1 MATKKKP
8 FNKDNSLYKFKN
20 HRVFIQKLEELGTI
34 RKLADLTGIHF
45 NQISTYVNNDD
56 CALVGYNA
64 IKIADALKIDF
75 DELFYYT
82 KKKQDIERLI
92 KIDKD
97 KSDFQVS
104 EEIITGIKRNIEYK
118 LSINHD
124 QEYVKRIMA
133 LVDDLVIESS
143 YLGVNCQ
150 RDNQADF
157 IVKAIQKRRTTI

>member
-1 MATKKKP
+1 MTKKKT
-8 FNKDNSLYKFKN
+8 NKDTALYNFKD
-20 HRVFIQKLEELGTI
+20 HKRFLHEIQRFGTL
-34 RKLADLTGIHF
+34 KNFALACDI
-45 NQISTYVNNDD
+45 NVVQIGTYVNNDECGLIGD
-56 CALVGYNA
+56 NA
-64 IKIADALKIDF
+64 HAIAQTLRVDF
-75 DELFYYT
+75 DELFILS
-82 KKKQDIERLI
+82 KKKQVIERLI

-104 EEIITGIKRNIEYK
+104 EEIITGIKRNIEHK
-118 LSINHD
+118 LSINND

-150 RDNQADF
+150 RDDQADF

>member
-1 MATKKKP
+1 MTKKKTE
-8 FNKDNSLYKFKN
+8 KDTAVYKFKD
-20 HRVFIQKLEELGTI
+20 HKRFLEEIQRFGTI
-34 RKLADLTGIHF
+34 KNFGIACDIHI
-45 NQISTYVNNDD
+45 NQLSTYVNNDE
-56 CALVGYNA
+56 CGLIGENARAIAQALRV
-64 IKIADALKIDF
+64 DF
-75 DELFYYT
+75 DELFILS
-82 KKKQDIERLI
+82 KKKQVIERLI

-104 EEIITGIKRNIEYK
+104 EEIITGIKRNIEHK
-118 LSINHD
+118 LSINND
-124 QEYVKRIMA
+124 KEYVKRIMA